1 MVKYYENKKL
11 AEHYVK
17 YRPKLNVEVAECL
30 MSFYKT
36 HQLGDNSGNLPRI
49 MVDVGCG
56 SGQSTNIFHSYFDE
70 IIGID
75 VSKEQL
81 NQARKQN
88 MYKNIQYLEGNA
100 ENLPLASRSVDFLAS
115 TMAAHW
121 FNLPQFFKEAE
132 RVLKPSGCLAIVGY
146 FTPVFRL
153 LSKKED
159 HDLAHKA
166 GQLYKDILFDCTHK
180 CKDCEK
186 QFFSVKLVEDKY
198 KDIFEMIPFS

>member
-1 MVKYYENKKL
+1 MMKYYENKKL

-30 MSFYKT
+30 MNFYKT
-36 HQLGDNSGNLPRI
+36 HQLGDNSCNQPRI

-70 IIGID
+70 IIGTD

-81 NQARKQN
+81 DQARKQN

-121 FNLPQFFKEAE
+121 FDLPQFFKEAE
-132 RVLKPSGCLAIVGY
+132 RVLKPSGCLAIIGY
-146 FTPVFRL
+146 GDPSLRL
-153 LSKKED
+153 LSKKKTII
-159 HDLAHKA
+159 LLNK
-166 GQLYKDILFDCTHK
+166 QYNFTRIYKST
-180 CKDCEK
+180 
-186 QFFSVKLVEDKY
+186 Q
-198 KDIFEMIPFS
+198 